1 MGNVTSLQIFHVK
14 DNGLTGTIPEVL
26 GKLPFLSWFD
36 VSQNY
41 ISGTIP
47 ASFAAASA
55 KLEDFRISGNM
66 LYGTVPASL
75 CRSRILNGGVQAGCS
90 GVACSPGTYSEAGH
104 ATADQSCVPC
114 PENQTTMYLASMK
127 CETFTDQDMLTL
139 LYEAFEGRKW
149 PALMQHGWTQP
160 EKYSFCDYEG
170 VDCDDQQEIESIAIP
185 VGKLT

>member
-1 MGNVTSLQIFHVK
+1 VK
-14 DNGLTGTIPEVL
+14 DNGLTGTIPDVL
-26 GKLPFLSWFD
+26 GKLPSLSWFD
-36 VSQNY
+36 VSQNH

-149 PALMQHGWTQP
+149 PALTQHGWTQP
-160 EKYSFCDYEG
+160 EMYSFCDYEG